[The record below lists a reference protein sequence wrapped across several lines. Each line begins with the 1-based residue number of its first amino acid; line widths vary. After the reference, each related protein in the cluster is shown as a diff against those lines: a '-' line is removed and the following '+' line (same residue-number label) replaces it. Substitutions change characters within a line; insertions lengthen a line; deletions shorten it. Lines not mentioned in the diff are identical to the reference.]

1 LPLEQD
7 STSVIGRE
15 FGHYRITKPLG
26 RGGMGEV
33 YLAEDARLNRKV
45 AIKFL
50 PALPG
55 EDGLR
60 LRRFEQE
67 ALAASALNHPN
78 IVTVYEFGTDQ
89 GQTFLVTEF
98 VEGRTLREVFLYP
111 TFVLEDVLH
120 VAEQAAMALAA
131 AHKAG
136 VVHRDVKPE
145 NIMLREDGIV
155 KVLDFGLAT
164 FPATPANDPARAV
177 PGSSSD
183 SEAQTRAFVTAPGA
197 ILGTTVYMS
206 PEQARGKDVDERTDI
221 WSLGVVIHEM
231 LTGSPPFVGDTASD
245 VIAAILKCEPPPITS
260 RLGAMPPA
268 IERLVLRALS
278 KNRDER
284 YPTMRDLLL
293 DLRAAHEEFHVGL
306 HRAFPDPSQSRL
318 EGLTAEPRATPVD
331 VVPRRDRTR
340 AARLSTRRPLL
351 VAVALLVLAVAAL
364 SVIVLDPLHLR
375 RPRPLTRPAGPVTIA
390 YLNLPGVEEA
400 AISPDGRLVAYVA
413 RASIRGAAGV
423 MDGTGSALYVR
434 PIAGGVSTVLVPASA
449 TTSHGLTFAPDG
461 LRVFFQRQM
470 PATAINELYEVPV
483 GGGRMRKLITDVDSV
498 ISFSPGGDRFVFRR
512 NDVDRRVSAII
523 LASVDGSGERT
534 LSTRQLAEGFT
545 NNPAWSPDGRVLA
558 SLAAN
563 PVAGNEQ
570 QRSIVLIDVRDGAQR
585 LLGATRWR
593 WTTALAWMP
602 DGSELLLTAK
612 DQPQAP
618 HQVWRVGYPAGDIL
632 NSTSDASTYTGV
644 SVTRDS
650 STVLTVQ
657 TNTTAALYEAPV
669 SDLAH
674 PRRLMDEGH
683 VVFRGVAWAPDG
695 RILFGSDAGGRRNI
709 WVMNADGS
717 SARRLTDDQSV
728 NDFPVATPDGR
739 YVVYQSEEDGNSHIW
754 RMNADGTDRRQLTFG
769 NTADNPS
776 VTPDSRWIVYA
787 GNSVAGARLWKVP
800 IDGGDPQALTTGE
813 SHFPVV
819 SPDGRSIAFSYYLGG
834 SSPVTTSIVGIEGG
848 APRQSVSLPSECW
861 RWEPDG
867 RALIYV
873 PNRGGSNFTRLPL
886 DGGPQTRLSDFTSGS
901 IPAFDLS
908 PDGKRVVFVRSTSA
922 SDVVLIRRFR

>member
-1 LPLEQD
+1 MPPEQEP
-7 STSVIGRE
+7 TSVIGRK

-33 YLAEDARLNRKV
+33 YLAEDTRLNRRV

-50 PALPG
+50 PALAG
-55 EDGLR
+55 DDGLR
-60 LRRFEQE
+60 VRRFEQE

-78 IVTVYEFGTDQ
+78 IVTVYEFGTDH
-89 GQTFLVTEF
+89 GQEFLVTEF
-98 VEGRTLREVFLYP
+98 VDGRTLRDVLLYP
-111 TFVLEDVLH
+111 TFVLEDALH
-120 VAEQAAMALAA
+120 VAEQTAMALAA

-136 VVHRDVKPE
+136 IVHRDIKPE

-155 KVLDFGLAT
+155 KVLDFGLAKLSAA
-164 FPATPANDPARAV
+164 PAGGQSAAPPW
-177 PGSSSD
+177 SSSD
-183 SEAQTRAFVTAPGA
+183 PDAQTRAFVTMPGS

-245 VIAAILKCEPPPITS
+245 VIAAILKCEPPPLTS
-260 RLGAMPPA
+260 RLGVIPPA
-268 IERLVLRALS
+268 IGRLVLRALS

-284 YPTMRDLLL
+284 YPTMRNLLL
-293 DLRAAHEEFHVGL
+293 DLRDAHEELHVGL
-306 HRAFPDPSQSRL
+306 HRKFPNPSQPRL
-318 EGLTAEPRATPVD
+318 GGLTAEPRATPAD
-331 VVPRRDRTR
+331 VVPRRDRTS
-340 AARLSTRRPLL
+340 AARLLTRRPLM
-351 VAVALLVLAVAAL
+351 VAAAVLMLAIAAL
-364 SVIVLDPLHLR
+364 SVFVLDPLLLR
-375 RPRPLTRPAGPVTIA
+375 HSRRLTRPGRSVSFTH
-390 YLNLPGVEEA
+390 LNLPGVEEA
-400 AISPDGRLVAYVA
+400 AISPDGRLVAYVDQ
-413 RASIRGAAGV
+413 ASIRGAAGV
-423 MDGTGSALYVR
+423 PDGTQSTLYVR
-434 PIAGGVSTVLVPASA
+434 PIGGGVSTALAPASE

-461 LRVFFQRQM
+461 RRVFFQRQM
-470 PATAINELYEVPV
+470 PATAINELYKVPV
-483 GGGRMRKLITDVDSV
+483 GGGRMRKLITDVDSI

-512 NDVDRRVSAII
+512 NDLDRRVSAII

-534 LSTRQLAEGFT
+534 LSTRQVAEGFT
-545 NNPAWSPDGRVLA
+545 NNPAWSPDGRIVA

-570 QRSIVLIDVRDGAQR
+570 QRSIVLIDVRDGTQK
-585 LLGATRWR
+585 LLGAARWR

-602 DGSELLLTAK
+602 DGSELLLSGK

-618 HQVWRVGYPAGDIL
+618 YQVWRVGYPAGDIL
-632 NSTSDASTYTGV
+632 NSTNDASTYTAV

-650 STVLTVQ
+650 STVLTIQ

-674 PRRLMDEGH
+674 PRRLTDEAN
-683 VVFRGVAWAPDG
+683 VVFRGVAWTPDG
-695 RILFGSDAGGRRNI
+695 RILYGSDAGGRRNI

-728 NDFPVATPDGR
+728 NDNPVATPDGR
-739 YVVYQSEEDGNSHIW
+739 YIVYQSEEGGDSHIW
-754 RMNADGTDRRQLTFG
+754 RMNAAGSDRRQLTFG

-787 GNSVAGARLWKVP
+787 ANSVAGARLWKVS

-813 SHFPVV
+813 SHFPWCLPTAV
-819 SPDGRSIAFSYYLGG
+819 RSRSRTYLGG

-848 APRQSVSLPSECW
+848 TPRQSFSLPSECW

-873 PNRGGSNFTRLPL
+873 PKRGGSNFTRLPL
-886 DGGPQTRLSDFTSGS
+886 DGGRPTGLSTFTSGT

-908 PDGKRVVFVRSTSA
+908 RDGKRVVFVRSMSA
-922 SDVVLIRRFR
+922 RDAVLIRGLR